1 MSDDPTLVET
11 REAPEFCASVRL
23 PGAFVHHLTPAQ
35 LRELARRAAA
45 DRSHPLVRAW
55 RSSAD
60 AWRDRFHREEQRTAF
75 WRSIA
80 VGQAIGVVLGLLAWR
95 VL

>member
-1 MSDDPTLVET
+1 
-11 REAPEFCASVRL
+11 
-23 PGAFVHHLTPAQ
+23 
-35 LRELARRAAA
+35 
-45 DRSHPLVRAW
+45 VRAW

>member
-1 MSDDPTLVET
+1 LSDDPTLVDM
-11 REAPEFCASVRL
+11 RDSPEFGQNYVPRGIENAPYVPTAGMRGQ
-23 PGAFVHHLTPAQ
+23 PE
-35 LRELARRAAA
+35 RI
-45 DRSHPLVRAW
+45 HPLVHAW
-55 RSSAD
+55 RESANQ
-60 AWRDRFHREEQRTAF
+60 WRDRFHREEQRTAF